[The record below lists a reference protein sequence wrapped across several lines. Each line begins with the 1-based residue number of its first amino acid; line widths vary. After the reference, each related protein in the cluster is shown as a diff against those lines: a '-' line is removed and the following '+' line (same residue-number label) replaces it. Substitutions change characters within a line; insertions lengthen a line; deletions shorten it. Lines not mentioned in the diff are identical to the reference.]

1 MRVQQLDPGFDHA
14 TPGERHEQQPLGAPP
29 ARFAA
34 LFAARFA
41 ALALGV
47 NPRAGAEQAR
57 LFAPDQRLAVGAPG
71 VRDGLGPAFLLGQ
84 IDQQIDRP
92 GGPRREIG
100 LEVGA
105 GLRVCLDDAGIA

>member
-1 MRVQQLDPGFDHA
+1 MRAEQLDPGFDHA

-34 LFAARFA
+34 LFAA
-41 ALALGV
+41 LALGV
-47 NPRAGAEQAR
+47 NPRAGAEQAG
-57 LFAPDQRLAVGAPG
+57 LFAPDQRLSVGAAGP
-71 VRDGLGPAFLLGQ
+71 RDSLGPEFLLGH

-105 GLRVCLDDAGIA
+105 GLRAGLDEAGIA